1 MSCRWNV
8 QHWFVRKWISRA
20 VSVWR
25 RRLPEFYSN
34 FRTRKII
41 KPFSRKASTKWLV
54 PDSIAK
60 LLCHVAHRKH
70 SLYSCSISRRIFQS
84 KMFVTH
90 CIASIQSLKW
100 CVWFC
105 IRKMKALPLKVR
117 LTHVPLSE
125 FQSKTNM
132 KPKQEKFKNTQT
144 TYIFTNWTLWIEGTS
159 IVKSQI
165 LNKVAKR
172 EQERED
178 ESGIS
183 KDSTPSPIRITL
195 ASLDEYNC
203 LLQNGLD
210 FYGATFF
217 PTEASLELAGPVRI
231 ATKKGR

>member
-117 LTHVPLSE
+117 LTHVPLPE
-125 FQSKTNM
+125 FQSRTNM
-132 KPKQEKFKNTQT
+132 KPKQEKFKTHKPLTYSQT
-144 TYIFTNWTLWIEGTS
+144 EHFGLKAHQLLNHKSLIKLPNENKSEKMSQASRKTLHHLRF
-159 IVKSQI
+159 V
-165 LNKVAKR
+165 
-172 EQERED
+172 
-178 ESGIS
+178 
-183 KDSTPSPIRITL
+183 
-195 ASLDEYNC
+195 
-203 LLQNGLD
+203 
-210 FYGATFF
+210 
-217 PTEASLELAGPVRI
+217 
-231 ATKKGR
+231 